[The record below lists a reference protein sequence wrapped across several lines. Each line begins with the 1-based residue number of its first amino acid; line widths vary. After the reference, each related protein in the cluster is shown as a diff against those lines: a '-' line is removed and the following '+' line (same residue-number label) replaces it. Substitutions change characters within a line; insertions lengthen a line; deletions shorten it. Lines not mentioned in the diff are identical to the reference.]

1 MEDKKLNKAELD
13 EAEKKAA
20 AQTEELSDDVLD
32 LALSVLKSL
41 SEGNRMVGLISHVDK
56 LNESI
61 PQKIHV
67 KNGKKGSTV
76 RVETA

>member
-1 MEDKKLNKAELD
+1 
-13 EAEKKAA
+13 
-20 AQTEELSDDVLD
+20 
-32 LALSVLKSL
+32 VLKSL

-67 KNGKKGSTV
+67 KNGKRGSTI